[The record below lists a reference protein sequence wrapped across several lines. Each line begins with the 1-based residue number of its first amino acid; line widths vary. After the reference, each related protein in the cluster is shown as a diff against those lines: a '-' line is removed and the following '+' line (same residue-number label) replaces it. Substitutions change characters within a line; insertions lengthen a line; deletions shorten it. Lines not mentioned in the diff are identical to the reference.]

1 MLRWL
6 LPLFVSGL
14 VAWLVLRKID
24 YQVLVN
30 NLKNI
35 TWQSYLLA
43 TILYFASYILRVFS
57 WHFFLRCKISYKDA
71 FLTMGAGY
79 LLNNL
84 FPFRLGEIGRAVLLD
99 EPERI
104 SFFQVLSSVFVER
117 LFDVLLAAV
126 FILSVLPK
134 IIGGYFDKR
143 LILLTF
149 VLALCGLVSLFVLVK
164 KRQAVE
170 NWLYREKSEH
180 KKLQSWL
187 APKIVRFLD
196 GLSTLTTPKIFLLA
210 FVSLTLSWGVAFMQN
225 WVIFRDLY
233 STPPFWWM
241 VFVLSAGAFGAA
253 LPSAPAGL
261 GVFEGAV
268 VASFGLLNVQP
279 EMALTHAMIIHG
291 MSVIFSSLIGLA
303 GLHLRGE
310 AIFGFFQRVVAHD
323 PHRGT
328 TA

>member
-6 LPLFVSGL
+6 TPLLISALAAGF
-14 VAWLVLRKID
+14 VLRKID
-24 YQVLVN
+24 FSTLAANLLQV
-30 NLKNI
+30 
-35 TWQSYLLA
+35 TWQAYLLA
-43 TILYFASYILRVFS
+43 TVLFFISYVLRVYCWYFL
-57 WHFFLRCKISYKDA
+57 LRCKVSYRDV
-71 FLTMGAGY
+71 FFTMGTGY

-99 EPERI
+99 EPGRI
-104 SFFQVLSSVFVER
+104 GFFEVLSSIFVER

-126 FILSVLPK
+126 FILIVLPK
-134 IIGGYFDKR
+134 IIGGYFNQR
-143 LILLTF
+143 LILIAFGLT
-149 VLALCGLVSLFVLVK
+149 LCGLAGIFILVRQRQLIESWLSRSEPQNK
-164 KRQAVE
+164 KF
-170 NWLYREKSEH
+170 LT
-180 KKLQSWL
+180 WL
-187 APKIVRFLD
+187 APKVLNLVD
-196 GLSTLTTPKIFLLA
+196 GFSALANPQIFA
-210 FVSLTLSWGVAFMQN
+210 SSFVSLTLSWGMAFVQN

-233 STPPFWWM
+233 SSPPFWWT

-268 VASFGLLNVQP
+268 VASFGLLNVKP
-279 EMALTHAMIIHG
+279 EAALTHAMIIHG
-291 MSVIFSSLIGLA
+291 MTIVFSSLIGLI

-310 AIFGFFQRVVAHD
+310 AIFGFFQRVIARD